1 MSKARQKAL
10 RSSGKCDLSV
20 ICSYYRKTGFTTIA
34 IATLCFCSQL
44 IPSSLKSFRRA
55 IPQDNLPKKKRR
67 SLVESLLQG
76 DTSVPLGTYRAFN
89 SIARYNRTL
98 QPSNAI
104 PRYNPRY
111 TIRTIQCPRY
121 DAHDTMPTIQCPRY
135 NAHVTM
141 PTIQPVRNSP
151 HNTIHNRTYS
161 QRIMATSTLV
171 SPHTAGL
178 CAATYD
184 PFSSP
189 PPWTCESS

>member
-1 MSKARQKAL
+1 MFLLATDPIFLKELPQSNSSRQ
-10 RSSGKCDLSV
+10 
-20 ICSYYRKTGFTTIA
+20 FT
-34 IATLCFCSQL
+34 
-44 IPSSLKSFRRA
+44 K
-55 IPQDNLPKKKRR
+55 KKKRR

-121 DAHDTMPTIQCPRY
+121 DAHDTMPTIQ
-135 NAHVTM
+135 
-141 PTIQPVRNSP
+141 PVRNSP